1 MEEQDQDQELD
12 NLFEEDDAISNES
25 LSETLSIDKIQEYSS
40 NLMDW
45 AIVFVPKLILASL
58 VLWIGFKIVAK
69 LSKGIGAVLEK
80 SNLGTEVTGFLKSII
95 STILKV
101 VVLAIAASII
111 GVKMTALIG
120 LLGAAVFAVGMALQG
135 FMGNFASGLTI
146 LFLKPYQVGDWISV
160 EDSFGKV
167 KSIQIFNT
175 TLETPNDKTLV
186 IPNGQMTD
194 NVITNYSQMGL
205 MRLELN
211 VTMPYAE
218 SYPRVKEVIQG
229 ALKKSEYIN
238 WTKEPKIGIETYDS
252 HNIVLAIRPYI
263 LPDNYWDAT
272 YEIYGLIKS
281 AFSAADIK
289 AAYSEGVEL
298 GPIGA

>member
-1 MEEQDQDQELD
+1 MQDQLENTEFTDEPSIEL
-12 NLFEEDDAISNES
+12 NTES
-25 LSETLSIDKIQEYSS
+25 LSETFSLTKLEEYSEKT
-40 NLMDW
+40 MDW
-45 AIVFVPKLILASL
+45 AVVFVPKLIIALI
-58 VLWIGFKIVAK
+58 VLWIGFKVVKKISHIIG
-69 LSKGIGAVLEK
+69 LGIER
-80 SNLGTEVTGFLKSII
+80 SQLGPEVTGFLKSII

-101 VVLAIAASII
+101 TVIALAASII
-111 GVKMTALIG
+111 GIKMTALLG
-120 LLGAAVFAVGMALQG
+120 LLGAAVFAIGMALQG

-146 LFLKPYQVGDWISV
+146 LFLKPYKVGDWVSV
-160 EDSFGKV
+160 EDSFGRV

-194 NVITNYSQMGL
+194 NVITNYSEAGN
-205 MRLELN
+205 MRLDLN

-218 SYPRVKEVIQG
+218 SFPRVKEIIHG
-229 ALKKSEYIN
+229 ALKKSQYVI
-238 WTKEPKIGIETYDS
+238 WDKAPKIGIETYDS

-263 LPDNYWDAT
+263 NPDDYWDAT
-272 YEIYGLIKS
+272 YEIYGLVKA
-281 AFSAADIK
+281 AFSASGVK